1 MKFFRIAAP
10 FVWIALS
17 FASSWPQSQDIPYH
31 QSDFQPEEFKSRWA
45 TIFDKIGNQAVA
57 VFQGVSQTNGF
68 IYPRQTNDFYY
79 LSGIETPQSYLL
91 LDGRKRKATIYLPP
105 RNTRLESAEGKA
117 LSADDADLVKTIT
130 GADEVLSTEF
140 MRKDWLR
147 GPDGELPHTI

>member
-17 FASSWPQSQDIPYH
+17 FASSGPQSQDIPYH

-68 IYPRQTNDFYY
+68 IYPRQTTISITFPALKLRSLTYY
-79 LSGIETPQSYLL
+79 S
-91 LDGRKRKATIYLPP
+91 
-105 RNTRLESAEGKA
+105 
-117 LSADDADLVKTIT
+117 T
-130 GADEVLSTEF
+130 GV
-140 MRKDWLR
+140 
-147 GPDGELPHTI
+147 